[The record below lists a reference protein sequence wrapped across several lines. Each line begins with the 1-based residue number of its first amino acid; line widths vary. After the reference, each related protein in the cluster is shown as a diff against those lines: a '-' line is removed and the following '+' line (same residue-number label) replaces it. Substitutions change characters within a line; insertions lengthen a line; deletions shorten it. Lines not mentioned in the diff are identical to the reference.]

1 MTLIDTGIDF
11 AQRNR
16 LVDAA
21 DPEAGLAARC
31 AFEREVD
38 IAARHR
44 LLGHVDLK
52 AGALGRNKTP
62 LRLRVLRSRLFVPR
76 LARALV
82 PLIFEE
88 NQPKQALNRP
98 LALVEYTLIAI

>member
-1 MTLIDTGIDF
+1 MLAVALIDTGIDF

-38 IAARHR
+38 IA
-44 LLGHVDLK
+44 D
-52 AGALGRNKTP
+52 
-62 LRLRVLRSRLFVPR
+62 
-76 LARALV
+76 
-82 PLIFEE
+82 
-88 NQPKQALNRP
+88 
-98 LALVEYTLIAI
+98 AIDF